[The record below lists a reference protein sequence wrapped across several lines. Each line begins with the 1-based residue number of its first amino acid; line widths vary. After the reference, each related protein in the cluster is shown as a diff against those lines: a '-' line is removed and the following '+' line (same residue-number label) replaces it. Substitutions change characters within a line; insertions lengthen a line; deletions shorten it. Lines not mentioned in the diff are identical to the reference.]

1 LRVLVVLPFPPDHEG
16 GAAARCAVALLQGL
30 ESHGVDWRAIAVA
43 GHPAAPSSARGGS
56 APPRADQSPASTS
69 LPIELIPVGL
79 SRWRGRWE
87 RLAHPGGALI
97 GGRFAER
104 LRELAGGVDVV
115 HLVEVGTA
123 GALPMLARPALLQLH
138 SLTLRDRDAWRP
150 WVREERDAF
159 ETLRAERRAL
169 RRVDWV
175 LLNSPEVAAGLPRRI
190 APSHRVVA
198 PLALD
203 PAPYAQQASLEQ
215 PVAGLI
221 GTAMWPPTGNAVR
234 RLLTR
239 VWPRVLE
246 RRPGARL
253 MLAGEGMEAARFGAS
268 AGLPGVRWLGRVP
281 SASDFLRELGVLLYP
296 LTAGGGVKVK
306 VLEALALGIPV
317 VSTRDG
323 AEGLVEQRGVVVE
336 EDDELLASATVALL
350 DDLPARRGAGAQA
363 RENFLANHT
372 PAVAA
377 LPVVELY
384 ERMIRDSS
392 G

>member
-1 LRVLVVLPFPPDHEG
+1 
-16 GAAARCAVALLQGL
+16 
-30 ESHGVDWRAIAVA
+30 
-43 GHPAAPSSARGGS
+43 
-56 APPRADQSPASTS
+56 
-69 LPIELIPVGL
+69 
-79 SRWRGRWE
+79 
-87 RLAHPGGALI
+87 
-97 GGRFAER
+97 
-104 LRELAGGVDVV
+104 
-115 HLVEVGTA
+115 
-123 GALPMLARPALLQLH
+123 
-138 SLTLRDRDAWRP
+138 
-150 WVREERDAF
+150 
-159 ETLRAERRAL
+159 
-169 RRVDWV
+169 
-175 LLNSPEVAAGLPRRI
+175 
-190 APSHRVVA
+190 
-198 PLALD
+198 
-203 PAPYAQQASLEQ
+203 
-215 PVAGLI
+215 
-221 GTAMWPPTGNAVR
+221 
-234 RLLTR
+234 
-239 VWPRVLE
+239 
-246 RRPGARL
+246 
-253 MLAGEGMEAARFGAS
+253 MEAARFGAS

-317 VSTRDG
+317 VSTREG